1 VGDWTSTTRKNEDA
15 VRTGVSPQWK
25 RNLAEKTLLFRT
37 LHASEPLF
45 LKYIKEGSCK
55 KGELR
60 FLQGVAGYLM
70 RRAEDLLEDSDDFL
84 GAAKDLL
91 LTGRWAKVCFMAQ
104 QAAELAVK
112 AALNAL
118 GRERRMRSVHKLLE
132 ELAGLLFSCEDIA
145 ALIDDAKILTS
156 IISRR
161 GT

>member
-1 VGDWTSTTRKNEDA
+1 
-15 VRTGVSPQWK
+15 
-25 RNLAEKTLLFRT
+25 
-37 LHASEPLF
+37 
-45 LKYIKEGSCK
+45 
-55 KGELR
+55 
-60 FLQGVAGYLM
+60 M
-70 RRAEDLLEDSDDFL
+70 LEDSDDFL

>member
-1 VGDWTSTTRKNEDA
+1 
-15 VRTGVSPQWK
+15 
-25 RNLAEKTLLFRT
+25 
-37 LHASEPLF
+37 
-45 LKYIKEGSCK
+45 
-55 KGELR
+55 
-60 FLQGVAGYLM
+60 M

-84 GAAKDLL
+84 GAARDLL